1 MKKKSV
7 SISEQ
12 VDGMIREVLAD
23 MILKGEKNPSYSRAL
38 NRLVELGYEAYKRK
52 KGRDGRGSE

>member
-1 MKKKSV
+1 MKRRSV

-23 MILKGEKNPSYSRAL
+23 MILKGEKSPSYSRAL
-38 NRLVELGYEAYKRK
+38 NRLVELGYEIYKRE
-52 KGRDGRGSE
+52 GERDAE

>member
-23 MILKGEKNPSYSRAL
+23 MILKGEKHPSYSRAL
-38 NRLVELGYEAYKRK
+38 NRLVELGYETYKRE
-52 KGRDGRGSE
+52 RDEHG

>member
-1 MKKKSV
+1 MKRRSV

-23 MILKGEKNPSYSRAL
+23 MILKGEKSPSYSRAL
-38 NRLVELGYEAYKRK
+38 NRLVELGYKIYRRE
-52 KGRDGRGSE
+52 GERDSRGRG